1 MKIEL
6 TDKEICVLFFCVKE
20 LQARCRKSKY
30 TEKYPKSNIE
40 VYENLAKKLED
51 SLKWKMTR

>member
-6 TDKEICVLFFCVKE
+6 TNKEICVLYFCVKE
-20 LQARCRKSKY
+20 LANRCKESKY
-30 TEKYPKSNIE
+30 TTKYPKGNIE

-51 SLKWKMTR
+51 SLK

>member
-51 SLKWKMTR
+51 SLK